1 MRLKW
6 ERYKT
11 FVIGTVILI
20 MVGAGMTIRHMKEGQ
35 IVSDVSTPLIQS
47 VEEADRTKEDT
58 TFYEPTT
65 PIFADLKGAVVH
77 PGLYRAED
85 GDRVQDI
92 VMKAGGF
99 QEDAAVDK
107 VNLAQKVIDEM
118 VIYIPKIGEESGFD
132 WKTNIGSSSQSEQGK
147 INLNTADASRL
158 ETLPG
163 IGPAKAQAILEYR
176 DQVGAF
182 KTIEDMKD
190 ISGIG
195 EKTFEKL
202 KEHITV
208 Q

>member
-1 MRLKW
+1 
-6 ERYKT
+6 
-11 FVIGTVILI
+11 
-20 MVGAGMTIRHMKEGQ
+20 MTIRHMKEGQ

-47 VEEADRTKEDT
+47 IEEADRSKEDA
-58 TFYEPTT
+58 TFYEPTA

-99 QEDAAVDK
+99 QEDAAVDR

-118 VIYIPKIGEESGFD
+118 VIYIPKIGEESDVD
-132 WKTNIGSSSQSEQGK
+132 WKTSIGSSSQSEQGK

-195 EKTFEKL
+195 ERTFEKL